1 MGKLFGFD
9 LVKSRQ
15 VGRGGP
21 VYDGG
26 NDPNQEGRG
35 IFGPPPFIGN
45 WKEQYGGAV
54 QTRANRVNEEA
65 EEAAEI
71 AAVLAESQDE
81 GERPARRTRM
91 PPKPP
96 PPARGA
102 RLYRDNDLQRFMTAL
117 NLNYKTKNKRTRVH
131 QRLMGWKMHGSNA
144 GDARENPLS
153 RLIRQSK
160 GFAVLNWKAGHKDLK
175 FPPTPGLLRK
185 YYNVMNTLG
194 YLENPA
200 PPISEATGKNQRS
213 KVTRVKKK
221 KSKAKAKAKSGN
233 KKGSKKKKKKKKPSS
248 PSLIGDLNLAEDD
261 IQSAALEPLAGTSQ
275 EGSGVDLKTLLQV
288 LNGLT

>member
-9 LVKSRQ
+9 LVRSRQ
-15 VGRGGP
+15 VGSGGP

-54 QTRANRVNEEA
+54 QTRANRTNEEE

-71 AAVLAESQDE
+71 AAALAESRDGE
-81 GERPARRTRM
+81 ERPARGTRM

-96 PPARGA
+96 PPVRGA

-117 NLNYKTKNKRTRVH
+117 NLNYKTKNKRTRAH

-175 FPPTPGLLRK
+175 FPPTPSLLRK

-200 PPISEATGKNQRS
+200 PTIAEATGKNRRS
-213 KVTRVKKK
+213 KATRVRKK
-221 KSKAKAKAKSGN
+221 KSKAKVKAKSGK
-233 KKGSKKKKKKKKPSS
+233 KKGSKKKKKPSS

-261 IQSAALEPLAGTSQ
+261 IQSAAIEPLAGTSQ

>member
-9 LVKSRQ
+9 LVRSRQ

-26 NDPNQEGRG
+26 RNPNQEGAG

-45 WKEQYGGAV
+45 WKEQYGGTV
-54 QTRANRVNEEA
+54 QTRATRANAEE

-71 AAVLAESQDE
+71 AAAISESQNE
-81 GERPARRTRM
+81 EERPARRTRV
-91 PPKPP
+91 PPTPP
-96 PPARGA
+96 PPVRGE
-102 RLYRDNDLQRFMTAL
+102 RLYRDNDLQRFMTTFD
-117 NLNYKTKNKRTRVH
+117 LNYKTKNKRTRVH
-131 QRLMGWKMHGSNA
+131 QRLMGWKMHGSKA
-144 GDARENPLS
+144 GDARDNPLS

-175 FPPTPGLLRK
+175 FPPSAQLLRK
-185 YYNVMNTLG
+185 YYNAMNTLG
-194 YLENPA
+194 YLKD
-200 PPISEATGKNQRS
+200 PPPTIAEATGKNQRN

-221 KSKAKAKAKSGN
+221 KTKAKTKAKSRT
-233 KKGSKKKKKKKKPSS
+233 KKGSKKKKSP

-261 IQSAALEPLAGTSQ
+261 IQSAALEPLASTSQ